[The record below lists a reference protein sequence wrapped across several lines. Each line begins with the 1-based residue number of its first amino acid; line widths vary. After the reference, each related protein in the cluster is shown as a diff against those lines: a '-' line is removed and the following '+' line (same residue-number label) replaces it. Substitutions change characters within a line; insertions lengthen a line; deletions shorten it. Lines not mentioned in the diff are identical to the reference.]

1 MSTEVIFVK
10 TDEVLID
17 KILFDTLRS
26 LQSEFSIHDALKNTF
41 VHKGRVS
48 TEVIFVKT
56 DEVLLDKILFDLY
69 DQNIQSIMPLSFFV
83 HKGRVYT
90 KILFVNTDEV
100 IIR

>member
-1 MSTEVIFVK
+1 MRYFPSSPVRIFNLYILPLSSFVQEGRVTTKVIFVK

-17 KILFDTLRS
+17 KILL
-26 LQSEFSIHDALKNTF
+26 
-41 VHKGRVS
+41 
-48 TEVIFVKT
+48 
-56 DEVLLDKILFDLY
+56 DLY